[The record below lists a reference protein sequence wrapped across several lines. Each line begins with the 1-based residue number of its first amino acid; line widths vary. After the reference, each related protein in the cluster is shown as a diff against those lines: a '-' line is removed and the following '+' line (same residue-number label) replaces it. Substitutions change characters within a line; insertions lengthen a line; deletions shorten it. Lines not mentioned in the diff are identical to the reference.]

1 MKNNYTLVAV
11 NAKYIHSNL
20 SLQYI
25 RSYCQTKNI
34 SLNFLE
40 LNINDNIDKI
50 INDIYLTKSN
60 VFAFSCYIWNIE
72 IILKICSSLKKIIP
86 DSIIILG
93 GPEVSYESIELMNCH
108 KLYIDYII
116 YGEGEITFY
125 ELLRYLEDEK
135 TDIKS
140 IQGLIYKNNESIS
153 MNKKRKEISDLDSIP
168 FPYKDISNYKN
179 KIIYYETSRG
189 CPFQCQYCLSSIEK
203 SVRYFS
209 LDRVYKDID
218 YFIENQVKQVKL
230 VDRTFNSDKKRCLSI
245 LNYIIS
251 KNGKTNFHFEIS
263 PKLIDEDF
271 ITVIKKAP
279 VNLFQFEIGIQS
291 TNPATLRAVRR
302 KELFKDTKSNIKS
315 VLDLGLFHIHL
326 DLIAGL
332 PCEDI
337 YSFENSFNDAYSLQ
351 PDMLQLGFLKL
362 LKGSGLR
369 TNAVKYKIEYRDYP
383 PYEVLS
389 TDCLSFE
396 NMLLLK
402 NVESMLNTF
411 YNSGRFIKSIAYIEK
426 KYFNSPFKLYLA
438 LADYFNKKGYLRNA
452 LKNVDLYSILYNF
465 VSDSYGMTLTFN
477 ELLKYDYFVS
487 FGMPIPSFVK
497 RFENSGIKALVNSFL
512 KNEENI
518 KKYLPELQS
527 MDIRKKLKAIHFE
540 TFYIDV
546 TGDLKE
552 KEVVLFKLKNTKKE
566 CKNKII
572 SIDINKLKE

>member
-20 SLQYI
+20 ALQYI
-25 RSYCQTKNI
+25 KSYCRTKSIN
-34 SLNFLE
+34 LNFLE
-40 LNINDNIDKI
+40 FNINDNLDKI
-50 INDIYLTKSN
+50 INDIFLTKSN

-72 IILKICSSLKKIIP
+72 IILKICSSLKKILP

-93 GPEVSYESIELMNCH
+93 GPEVSYESIELMNFH
-108 KLYIDYII
+108 KPYIDYIV

-140 IQGLIYKNNESIS
+140 IHGLVYKTKESIFI
-153 MNKKRKEISDLDSIP
+153 NKKRKEIEDLDSIP
-168 FPYKDISNYKN
+168 FPYKDISDYKN

-203 SVRYFS
+203 GVRYFS
-209 LDRVYKDID
+209 LDRVFKDID
-218 YFIENQVKQVKL
+218 YFIQNQVKQIKL

-245 LNYIIS
+245 LNYIID

-263 PKLIDEDF
+263 PKLIDKDF
-271 ITVIKKAP
+271 ISVIKKAP
-279 VNLFQFEIGIQS
+279 EDLFQFEIGIQS
-291 TNPATLRAVRR
+291 TNSATLKAVKR
-302 KELFKDTKSNIKS
+302 KEPFKDIKNNIKS
-315 VLDLGLFHIHL
+315 ILDLKLFHIHL

-332 PCEDI
+332 PYEDI
-337 YSFENSFNDAYSLQ
+337 HSFEKSFNDAYSLQ

-369 TNAVKYKIEYRDYP
+369 TNTSKYEIDYRDYP

-389 TDCLSFE
+389 TDCLSFKD
-396 NMLLLK
+396 MLLLK

-411 YNSGRFIKSIAYIEK
+411 YNSGKFKKSISYIEK
-426 KYFNSPFKLYLA
+426 DYFSSPFKLYLA

-497 RFENSGIKALVNSFL
+497 RFENSSTKTLVNSFL
-512 KNEENI
+512 KNDESIREHFPECI
-518 KKYLPELQS
+518 KHL
-527 MDIRKKLKAIHFE
+527 
-540 TFYIDV
+540 
-546 TGDLKE
+546 
-552 KEVVLFKLKNTKKE
+552 LF
-566 CKNKII
+566 CIG
-572 SIDINKLKE
+572 